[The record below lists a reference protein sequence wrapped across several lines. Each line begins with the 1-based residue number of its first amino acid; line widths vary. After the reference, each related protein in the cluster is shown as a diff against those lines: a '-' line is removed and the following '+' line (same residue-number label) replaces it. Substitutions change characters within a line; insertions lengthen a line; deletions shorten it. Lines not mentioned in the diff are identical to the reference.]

1 MDNYTQY
8 QKDTKKFYRDP
19 RIIAARKQYRI
30 DTQNMPEQQA
40 WAKFQTI
47 ITDVKTEITG
57 LI

>member
-1 MDNYTQY
+1 MTNFVQH
-8 QKDTKKFYRDP
+8 QKDIRKFNKDP
-19 RIIAARKQYRI
+19 RIIAARKQYRV
-30 DTQNMPEQQA
+30 DTQTIPERQA